1 MSDLSQL
8 RSECRRL
15 AGQLEGEP
23 HWEKLRAIYL
33 ELAPLMGE
41 LQGALSRWTRAHG
54 DEEDAQPLQTTFDEL
69 KASVRQVGL
78 DIRLASE
85 GALAMGLRVSLER
98 AEELLDR
105 LEQAEQQG

>member
-1 MSDLSQL
+1 MTDLQAI
-8 RSECRRL
+8 RTECRRL
-15 AGQLEGEP
+15 SAELEGQP
-23 HWEKLRAIYL
+23 HWEELRRIYL

-41 LQGALSRWTRAHG
+41 LQGAVSASIRERGA
-54 DEEDAQPLQTTFDEL
+54 AQPLQQQLEEL
-69 KASVRQVGL
+69 KTTVRQVGL

-105 LEQAEQQG
+105 LEQAEQEG